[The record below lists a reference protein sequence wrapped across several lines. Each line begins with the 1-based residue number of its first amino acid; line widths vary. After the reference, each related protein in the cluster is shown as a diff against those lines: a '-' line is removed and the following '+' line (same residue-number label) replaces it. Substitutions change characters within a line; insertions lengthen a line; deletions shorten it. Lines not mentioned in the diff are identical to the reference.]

1 MLTSLLGHFVIMLT
15 RVDHLLIKVSM
26 RTACRKVKTV
36 SQMGEKERAV
46 VSLNK
51 ERKEGLYIYPVH
63 IVNAVGGQQ
72 VGKRLTPF
80 SSPTVISISMW
91 IYTCAHI
98 RGECTV
104 RAPRLAGIYGRV
116 GPVY

>member
-1 MLTSLLGHFVIMLT
+1 MD
-15 RVDHLLIKVSM
+15 RVEIVL
-26 RTACRKVKTV
+26 R
-36 SQMGEKERAV
+36 MGEKKGAV
-46 VSLNK
+46 TVTE
-51 ERKEGLYIYPVH
+51 ERKEDIYPVH

-80 SSPTVISISMW
+80 SSPVISISMW

-104 RAPRLAGIYGRV
+104 
-116 GPVY
+116 